1 MKLNPEQVLY
11 ICKGDPEIAEVF
23 TLLLEQ
29 NRTLCEQVQNLRFLF
44 DARVPFDNNQ
54 AERDIRM
61 TKVNH
66 KVSGCFRTEQGAK
79 RFARLCSVISAL
91 IKQGKSLLDS
101 LTCALRYRTSLVG
114 VLISNRRSI

>member
-1 MKLNPEQVLY
+1 MQAQKSAILQ
-11 ICKGDPEIAEVF
+11 
-23 TLLLEQ
+23 
-29 NRTLCEQVQNLRFLF
+29 FLF

-114 VLISNRRSI
+114 S